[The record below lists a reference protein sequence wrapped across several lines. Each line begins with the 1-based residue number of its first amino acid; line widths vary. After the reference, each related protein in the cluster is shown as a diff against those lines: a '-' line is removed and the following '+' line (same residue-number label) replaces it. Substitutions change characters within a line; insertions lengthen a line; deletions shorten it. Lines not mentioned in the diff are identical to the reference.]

1 MKNKVIETI
10 EGAKYKVTLNVVST
24 EDFTNY
30 SVYGYCKPVLGCM
43 CSSQVQHTHF
53 EVTEHTDKGC
63 VLVIPALNRGSHDYQ
78 LFIKQN
84 TTNREFKILEG
95 RIEVSSRICNG
106 NEVVSAEQSTIADVT
121 IDADTTEV
129 TLTIE
134 KGLQGEKGER
144 GEKGDKGERGEQGIQ
159 GEQGPQGP
167 QGEQGPAGES
177 GGIDWAVT
185 KSNTEELPV
194 VSDSV
199 INGIAIGYNSTL
211 QSSGV
216 TIGYGS
222 TNGNGVTIGT
232 RSKANYGVAI
242 GTDVNSNLG
251 EADIDNVAIGNTSSA
266 GQQSVAIGS
275 NAKTSGGKNISIG
288 YNCNNASW
296 NSVAIGSGIVV
307 PARCGYSVNI
317 GHEINAEGQF
327 AVAVG
332 AGGGYDYSTT
342 VGYYARGGEGS
353 VSIGYG
359 ADAGAEG
366 VAIGYGADAETN
378 EITLKAGETEVK
390 FNQNGATLNGNPIGG
405 SSSGSGSNNSSS
417 FSIADYFM
425 WTSKD
430 YSTKYKDCY
439 AIDELSN
446 INSDWRNDL
455 DENGAWNYNLE
466 KMGSG
471 APDFKI
477 WCSNYGYS
485 DLRSFN
491 SYMSVISD
499 LEQSFQFCSELES
512 WVCYTP
518 NCYYFTNTFL
528 GCTKLKQWR
537 GSFSNSN
544 PVYCS
549 GMFGTNSS
557 DCTQLDLASVQYI
570 ANVIPYGYGNGIS
583 LGVSNTLNGNSDLET
598 ALQQIRDKNWNVE
611 VYYSEIG

>member
-10 EGAKYKVTLNVVST
+10 EGAKYKVSLNVVST

-43 CSSQVQHTHF
+43 CSSQVQHAHF

-78 LFIKQN
+78 VFIKQN
-84 TTNREFKILEG
+84 STNREFKILEG

-106 NEVVSAEQSTIADVT
+106 NEVVTAEQSTIADVT

-185 KSNTEELPV
+185 KSKTDELPV

-222 TNGNGVTIGT
+222 SNGNGVTIGT
-232 RSKANYGVAI
+232 RSKANWGVAI

-251 EADIDNVAIGNTSSA
+251 ESDIDNVAIGNISSA
-266 GQQSVAIGS
+266 KQNAVSIGNNAFGSNNSVSVGRNAETYENAVAIG
-275 NAKTSGGKNISIG
+275 
-288 YNCNNASW
+288 ASASA
-296 NSVAIGSGIVV
+296 N
-307 PARCGYSVNI
+307 
-317 GHEINAEGQF
+317 Q
-327 AVAVG
+327 
-332 AGGGYDYSTT
+332 
-342 VGYYARGGEGS
+342 
-353 VSIGYG
+353 
-359 ADAGAEG
+359 G
-366 VAIGYGADAETN
+366 VAIGAHSTSNQYGLAIGNHAYTSGGEIVLKSGIEYQGGMQFIRFYPPETVQN
-378 EITLKAGETEVK
+378 DCPEYDKLRPSGGIWIETRD
-390 FNQNGATLNGNPIGG
+390 LYGNTNNYCYTFDELGG

>member
-78 LFIKQN
+78 VFIKQN
-84 TTNREFKILEG
+84 STNREFKILEG

-106 NEVVSAEQSTIADVT
+106 SEEVSAEYSTIADVT

-134 KGLQGEKGER
+134 KGLQGEKGEKGDKGDPFTYADFTEEQLAALKGEK
-144 GEKGDKGERGEQGIQ
+144 GEKGDPGE
-159 GEQGPQGP
+159 
-167 QGEQGPAGES
+167 
-177 GGIDWAVT
+177 GGNSIDWLE
-185 KSNTEELPV
+185 NTETNLITIGRNQV
-194 VSDSV
+194 VEHPSNSSIRTVNSV
-199 INGIAIGYNSTL
+199 VIGNNLTVADTGMWPSTVNCTVAIGNNVDVS
-211 QSSGV
+211 QPCNV
-216 TIGYGS
+216 TIGYSTQVHGTESVVIGKSSSGS
-222 TNGNGVTIGT
+222 G
-232 RSKANYGVAI
+232 YGVVI
-242 GTDVNSNLG
+242 GSNAWG
-251 EADIDNVAIGNTSSA
+251 GDD
-266 GQQSVAIGS
+266 SVAIGH
-275 NAKTSGGKNISIG
+275 NAHGDYGAI
-288 YNCNNASW
+288 
-296 NSVAIGSGIVV
+296 AIGENAVSNSG
-307 PARCGYSVNI
+307 
-317 GHEINAEGQF
+317 
-327 AVAVG
+327 
-332 AGGGYDYSTT
+332 
-342 VGYYARGGEGS
+342 
-353 VSIGYG
+353 
-359 ADAGAEG
+359 
-366 VAIGYGADAETN
+366 
-378 EITLKAGETEVK
+378 EITLKSSNVEVK
-390 FNQNGATLNGNPIGG
+390 FTASGITLNGNPIGG

-439 AIDELSN
+439 TIDELSN

-466 KMGSG
+466 SMSSTM
-471 APDFKI
+471 PNFQN
-477 WCSNYGYS
+477 WTSNNGYL

-518 NCYYFTNTFL
+518 NCYCFTNTFF
-528 GCTKLKQWR
+528 GCTKLKHWR
-537 GSFSNSN
+537 GSFSNNNQPS
-544 PVYCS
+544 CS
-549 GMFGTNSS
+549 GMFGNSSS

-570 ANVIPYGYGNGIS
+570 ARVIPNGNGYSIS